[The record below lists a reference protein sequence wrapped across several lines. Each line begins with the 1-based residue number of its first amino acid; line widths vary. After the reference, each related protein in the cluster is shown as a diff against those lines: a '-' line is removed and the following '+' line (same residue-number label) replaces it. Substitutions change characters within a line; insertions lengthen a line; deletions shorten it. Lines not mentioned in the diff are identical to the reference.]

1 MEIILSLMK
10 YKKEKSNQNFI
21 ELINEFKKK
30 SNSWISK
37 FNYLGVD
44 EVYIALYE
52 TIFLVTQKFEFIN
65 VSLLEDIKDSKSNY
79 LDKYIEE
86 YILNNKY
93 VKYIEYD
100 NFDLYYLFSN
110 ENMFIKKV
118 KFEFLNNIKCLLK
131 NENYL
136 EIDEF
141 EIPYEIPKERFKVR
155 EILIEKGIF
164 DNISF
169 TNRELEVLN
178 FILDVNELVPEN
190 ILATSFNVSRQCIGK
205 IKNKA
210 FEKIRKYNK

>member
-52 TIFLVTQKFEFIN
+52 AIFLVTQKFEFIN
-65 VSLLEDIKDSKSNY
+65 VSLLEDIKDSKPNY

-190 ILATSFNVSRQCIGK
+190 ILATSFNVSRQYIGK